1 MFDPSVPRRERI
13 SAVSPRLVDEDDD
26 KEVEENADSD
36 SGVGVRLSG
45 RLVAHDPRSRSQAD
59 RMIEDIL
66 A

>member
-1 MFDPSVPRRERI
+1 VFDPSVPRRERI

-26 KEVEENADSD
+26 KEVENADSD
-36 SGVGVRLSG
+36 SGVGVRLSS
-45 RLVAHDPRSRSQAD
+45 RLVAHDPCSRSQAD

>member
-26 KEVEENADSD
+26 EEVENADSD
-36 SGVGVRLSG
+36 SGVGVRLSS
-45 RLVAHDPRSRSQAD
+45 RLVAHDPCSRSQAD

>member
-1 MFDPSVPRRERI
+1 VFDPSVPRRERI

-26 KEVEENADSD
+26 EEVENADSD
-36 SGVGVRLSG
+36 SGVGVRLSS
-45 RLVAHDPRSRSQAD
+45 RLVAHDPCSRSQAD

>member
-13 SAVSPRLVDEDDD
+13 SAGSPRLVGEDDD
-26 KEVEENADSD
+26 EEVENADSD
-36 SGVGVRLSG
+36 SGVGVRLPG
-45 RLVAHDPRSRSQAD
+45 RLVAHDPCSRSQAD